1 MTITP
6 CSALARACV
15 CLVAGIFAMPAVA
28 QSITGRDSV
37 PLPTRERILD
47 NEYLRNALSRSARGL
62 EVIRHGD
69 GTLTVDLQGR
79 FQSISAARL
88 GADGRIETI
97 CTARHETLA
106 DYLAAHP
113 GSTPPV
119 DARAGVDE

>member
-1 MTITP
+1 MSVTY
-6 CSALARACV
+6 CKALAGACI
-15 CLVAGIFAMPAVA
+15 CLFAAVFALPAVA

-62 EVIRHGD
+62 EVIRHDD

-79 FQSISAARL
+79 FHSISAARL

-97 CTARHETLA
+97 CTTRHESLA

>member
-1 MTITP
+1 MTVTP
-6 CSALARACV
+6 CKALAGACV
-15 CLVAGIFAMPAVA
+15 CLIAGVLALPAVA
-28 QSITGRDSV
+28 QSGAGRDSV

-97 CTARHETLA
+97 CTGRHETLA
-106 DYLAAHP
+106 DFLAAHP
-113 GSTPPV
+113 GSPHPG
-119 DARAGVDE
+119 DMQARVDE